1 MLSQLLSRLPNINI
15 SSINTFAIN
24 HYRHERG
31 RSLSILLA
39 ARSRL
44 FRAERSKFIF
54 TFPFHSP
61 ARAFAPARP
70 SKDLLVPFYAPS
82 ILTSTH
88 IKLPHSK
95 SRATQHGLRVQ
106 WQPARLAG
114 PFEHSSVLR
123 SGCYSGC
130 YSSWPFERQRAQNWS
145 DKQIRYTQRGIPQQH
160 ARPSST
166 RSTRQLHWP
175 LLFLRGSSHQSVAA
189 CSYIRKLF
197 KLWKSERMVYDR
209 AASLKDVHKLAS
221 NTS

>member
-1 MLSQLLSRLPNINI
+1 MLCELLSRLPNINI
-15 SSINTFAIN
+15 SSVNTVAID

-44 FRAERSKFIF
+44 FKADRSKFIF

-61 ARAFAPARP
+61 ARAFARARP
-70 SKDLLVPFYAPS
+70 SKDLLVPLYAPY

-88 IKLPHSK
+88 IKLAHSK

-106 WQPARLAG
+106 RQPAGLAG

-123 SGCYSGC
+123 SGCYFGC
-130 YSSWPFERQRAQNWS
+130 YSTWPFERQRAKNWS
-145 DKQIRYTQRGIPQQH
+145 KQRIRHTQRGIPEQH

-175 LLFLRGSSHQSVAA
+175 LFFIRGSSHQSVAA

-209 AASLKDVHKLAS
+209 AAPLKDVHKLAS